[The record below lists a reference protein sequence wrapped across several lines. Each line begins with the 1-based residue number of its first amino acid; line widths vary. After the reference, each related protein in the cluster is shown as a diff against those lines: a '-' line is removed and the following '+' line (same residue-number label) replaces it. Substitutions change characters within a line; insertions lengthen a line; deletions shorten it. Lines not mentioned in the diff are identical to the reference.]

1 MVAKNKEKTVTF
13 KSDALT
19 AMVDMFIEHE
29 VIETEVTQMMKAG
42 KHTYVEFG
50 TVKSTMVDIG
60 NVDITIGTKV
70 SLKLDEENGDT
81 EFTMTYTPK
90 TASETTTT
98 KKTGRGNGPG
108 PDFVAHNRIEL

>member
-13 KSDALT
+13 KSDALA
-19 AMVDMFIEHE
+19 AMVVLFNEQE
-29 VIETEVTQMMKAG
+29 VVETEVTQMMKAG

-70 SLKLDEENGDT
+70 SLKLDEELNDT
-81 EFTMTYTPK
+81 EFTMTYTP
-90 TASETTTT
+90 TPAST
-98 KKTGRGNGPG
+98 KLSTRKTGAGNGPG
-108 PDFVAHNRIEL
+108 RDFVAHNRIEL